1 MKEDLLLDSVIKVNV
16 QHNNPCIVEHSQIG
30 ILGNDVAAYYKDN
43 NSTYILPILKRE
55 GNRLTINCDPSVN
68 QIYIGRKFTSRVSLF
83 APELQGSPAT
93 SSPSIIK
100 INHIN
105 LYLYESLNPTVNG
118 ELVELKQFNEN
129 VFDAPKPFTGS
140 KRVEMNGRNDFDNFK
155 LIIEQS
161 EPLPLHITAVV
172 MEQNINDR

>member
-1 MKEDLLLDSVIKVNV
+1 MAVN
-16 QHNNPCIVEHSQIG
+16 S
-30 ILGNDVAAYYKDN
+30 
-43 NSTYILPILKRE
+43 
-55 GNRLTINCDPSVN
+55 
-68 QIYIGRKFTSRVSLF
+68 IYIGRKFTSRVSLF

-105 LYLYESLNPTVNG
+105 LYLYESINPTVNG
-118 ELVELKQFNEN
+118 EMVELKQFTEN
-129 VFDAPKPFTGS
+129 IFEAPKPFTGN
-140 KRVEMNGRNDFDNFK
+140 KRIEMNGWADFDNFK

-161 EPLPLHITAVV
+161 EPLPLHITAIV